1 MGKVDSVLPEIRGY
15 RASDLERIEQIH
27 KKQGLDYAMPR
38 LSDPTFAIGAVA
50 SDSGVQMAGFAKIT
64 AEMFLFL
71 DHDYADPETRWKLFL
86 ALHESV
92 RRQAIEAGLQDLNFW
107 LPPGVPEGFIR
118 KLMQIGWSENTPWR
132 QFTFNLR

>member
-1 MGKVDSVLPEIRGY
+1 MLIRAYEQEDLNRILEIH
-15 RASDLERIEQIH
+15 ERNAHGFEFPN
-27 KKQGLDYAMPR
+27 LN
-38 LSDPTFAIGAVA
+38 DPTFAIGAVA

-118 KLMQIGWSENTPWR
+118 KLMQIGWSENHPWR
-132 QFTFNLR
+132 TFTLHLR